1 MNLSPIKPYNFFHP
15 RKAKQTNNTPSI
27 SSQLIQFESDEI
39 IQRVE
44 KLENANNFSRK
55 LTGSEAYTFAPPWS
69 ISYGDYC
76 DTRNDHSSEFI
87 FSTKQA
93 ALFDI
98 ETRKKFDD
106 IRYFT
111 DNEIQT
117 YIDLKNI
124 KSGFKNINQIMR
136 YIRLMAKD
144 NGLII
149 NPTSLEAEYFAKKC
163 ARYEEIEKYYQN
175 KAKSIEHLALEKKYY
190 FSDFTL
196 RKNQVNG
203 QEVTTLKAETEN
215 EKKFFQLANGQ
226 IITVSKNFYDGN
238 TTTNYD
244 ATRRTTAISTLG
256 SIPYKKER
264 AFFTQSIIEILN
276 DETGQPNRIIRS
288 YFDKKDCIAYTK
300 IYNLAD
306 YPQDMNVL
314 LAVKK
319 DLIEPST
326 QTTTKRI
333 NKDGSTTVEM
343 SFNTKDATLKRAY
356 TQKGSNWSLE
366 LEIKDTEGNN
376 LYQTNRQFEKI
387 NQNET
392 LTTINGR
399 KYHTIADNKTQT
411 LTIKYKDKELKI
423 PNLID
428 ESTFFKNEISMRKNR
443 KSFWKFL
450 KKQMPA
456 DLLIIATKLEA
467 NFIPVKEPMDSGYN
481 PAIQEIIAGENA
493 GIISH
498 EFGHMLSENNFNLED
513 EDKFCINR
521 MSENKELKEIYK
533 KELEEYNKEHS
544 DFVCKNTI
552 KYFSEFGGT
561 KDTQEEKQTEHVRD
575 KVSQKIIDESIGLE
589 ELVAETMFIKTIP
602 TTNTHLLILRAHCL
616 MMYFPRTIA
625 CICNLIDENCKSLY

>member
-15 RKAKQTNNTPSI
+15 RKAKQTNNAPSI
-27 SSQLIQFESDEI
+27 SLQLIQFESDEI
-39 IQRVE
+39 IQRLE

-55 LTGSEAYTFAPPWS
+55 LTGGEAYAFAPPWS

-76 DTRNDHSSEFI
+76 DTRNDHSSEYI
-87 FSTKQA
+87 FTTKQA
-93 ALFDI
+93 VLFDI

-111 DNEIQT
+111 DSEIQA

-175 KAKSIEHLALEKKYY
+175 KAKSIEHLALEKKYD

-256 SIPYKKER
+256 NIIYKKKP
-264 AFFTQSIIEILN
+264 AFYTQSIIEILN
-276 DETGQPNRIIRS
+276 DESGQPNRIIRS
-288 YFDKKDCIAYTK
+288 YIDKKDYIVYTK

-306 YPQDMNVL
+306 YPQEMDVL
-314 LAVKK
+314 RAVKK
-319 DLIEPST
+319 DLIEPSA

-343 SFNTKDATLKRAY
+343 SFKTKDANLRRTY
-356 TQKGSNWSLE
+356 TQKGNNWSLE
-366 LEIKDTEGNN
+366 LEIKDSEGNI

-392 LTTINGR
+392 LTTINGK

-428 ESTFFKNEISMRKNR
+428 PSTFFKDEMSMQKNR

-450 KKQMPA
+450 KIEMPA
-456 DLLIIATKLEA
+456 DLLIIASKLNA
-467 NFIPVKEPMDSGYN
+467 KFIPIKEPMDSGYS
-481 PAIQEIIAGENA
+481 AVLQEIFAGKNA

-498 EFGHMLSENNFNLED
+498 EFGHMLSENNFDLED
-513 EDKFCINR
+513 EDKFCIDR
-521 MSENKELKEIYK
+521 ISANKELKEIYK
-533 KELEEYNKEHS
+533 KELNEYNKEHS
-544 DFVCKNTI
+544 DFTCKSTI
-552 KYFSEFGGT
+552 RYFSEFGGT
-561 KDTQEEKQTEHVRD
+561 KDTQEEKQTEHARD
-575 KVSQKIIDESIGLE
+575 KVNQKMVDESNGLE
-589 ELVAETMFIKTIP
+589 EIVAETMFIKTIP
-602 TTNTHLLILRAHCL
+602 TTNTYLLILRAHCL
-616 MMYFPRTIA
+616 MMYFPKTIA
-625 CICNLIDENCKSLY
+625 YICNLIDENCKSLY